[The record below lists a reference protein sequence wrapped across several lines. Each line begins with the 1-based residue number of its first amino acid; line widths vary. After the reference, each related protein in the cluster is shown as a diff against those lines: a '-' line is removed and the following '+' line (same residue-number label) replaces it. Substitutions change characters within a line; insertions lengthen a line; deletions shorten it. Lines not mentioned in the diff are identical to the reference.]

1 MEVGGGL
8 GEGGEEEQAE
18 QGRAGGEEGAGR

>member
-1 MEVGGGL
+1 MAVGGGL